1 MPVLE
6 RALML
11 DATSLSAALPRW
23 CAGVHAAAPELNEL
37 DGRLGDADLGV
48 TLDKCATLVEQAL
61 PELPDTLE
69 GIFKRCAQASAK
81 ASGSS
86 FGTLLTVALMTS
98 AKRCAGVTSLD
109 RAQLAA
115 LLEDV
120 VATLSARGG
129 ANLGDKTVLDGLDAI
144 RLALAIATE
153 ADDACRVASDAA
165 RAALD
170 AFRDKPNRIGRA
182 RMFADKT
189 IGLDDPGMVALQRMV
204 DALWL
209 QAPR

>member
-1 MPVLE
+1 
-6 RALML
+6 ML
-11 DATSLSAALPRW
+11 DAATLSAALPGW
-23 CAGVHAAAPELNEL
+23 CAGVHAAASELNEL
-37 DGRLGDADLGV
+37 DGRLGDADLGA
-48 TLDKCATLVEQAL
+48 TLDKCATLVKQAL
-61 PELPDTLE
+61 PEMPDTLE

-98 AKRCAGVTSLD
+98 AKRCAGVTALD
-109 RAQLAA
+109 HAQLAA
-115 LLEDV
+115 LLADV

-129 ANLGDKTVLDGLDAI
+129 ASLGDKTVLDGLNAVH
-144 RLALAIATE
+144 LAIAAAPAGAE
-153 ADDACRVASDAA
+153 ACRVASDAA

-189 IGLDDPGMVALQRMV
+189 IGMDDPGMVALLRMV
-204 DALWL
+204 DAL
-209 QAPR
+209 QS

>member
-1 MPVLE
+1 
-6 RALML
+6 ML
-11 DATSLSAALPRW
+11 DAATLSAALPRW

-37 DGRLGDADLGV
+37 DGRLGDADLGA

-61 PELPDTLE
+61 PEMPDTLE

-98 AKRCAGVTSLD
+98 AKRCAGATSLD
-109 RAQLAA
+109 HPQLAA
-115 LLEDV
+115 LLEEV
-120 VATLSARGG
+120 VTTLSARGG
-129 ANLGDKTVLDGLDAI
+129 ATLGDKTVLDGLHAI
-144 RLALAIATE
+144 HIALAASP
-153 ADDACRVASDAA
+153 AGAQARRVASDAA

-189 IGLDDPGMVALQRMV
+189 IGMDDPGMVALLRMV
-204 DALWL
+204 DAL
-209 QAPR
+209 

>member
-1 MPVLE
+1 
-6 RALML
+6 ML
-11 DATSLSAALPRW
+11 DAATLSAALPRW
-23 CAGVHAAAPELNEL
+23 CTGVHAAAPELNEL
-37 DGRLGDADLGV
+37 DGRLGDADLGA

-61 PELPDTLE
+61 PEMPDTLE

-98 AKRCAGVTSLD
+98 AKRCAGVTELD
-109 RAQLAA
+109 HAQLAA
-115 LLEDV
+115 LLADV

-129 ANLGDKTVLDGLDAI
+129 ASLGDKTVLDGLHAI
-144 RLALAIATE
+144 HLALANAP
-153 ADDACRVASDAA
+153 ASAKAACVASDAA

-189 IGLDDPGMVALQRMV
+189 IGMDDPGMVALLRMV
-204 DALWL
+204 DAL
-209 QAPR
+209 QS

>member
-1 MPVLE
+1 
-6 RALML
+6 ML
-11 DATSLSAALPRW
+11 DAATLSAALPRW

-37 DGRLGDADLGV
+37 DGRLGDADLGA

-69 GIFKRCAQASAK
+69 GIFKRCAQASAR

-98 AKRCAGVTSLD
+98 AKRCAGVTLLD
-109 RAQLAA
+109 HRQLAA
-115 LLEDV
+115 LLAEV
-120 VATLSARGG
+120 VTTLSARGG
-129 ANLGDKTVLDGLDAI
+129 ANLGDKTVLDGLHAI
-144 RLALAIATE
+144 RTALAASPEGAE
-153 ADDACRVASDAA
+153 ARRLASDAA
-165 RAALD
+165 RGALD

-189 IGLDDPGMVALQRMV
+189 IGMDDPGMVALLRMV
-204 DALWL
+204 DAL
-209 QAPR
+209 